1 MTVKV
6 LVCGSRDWTDGDLIC
21 DYLDALMDEIG
32 SFTVIHGGARGA
44 DTIAGQWGRTR
55 NFEVIEFPAR
65 WNTFGKRAGAIRN
78 REMADQGPDL
88 VVAFLLNDSSGTQL
102 MLDIAT
108 QRGIR
113 TRVIALHDPE
123 ATS

>member
-1 MTVKV
+1 MKV
-6 LVCGSRDWTDGDLIC
+6 LVCGSRDWKDGYLIYN
-21 DYLDALMDEIG
+21 YLDALMDEIG

-44 DTIAGQWGRTR
+44 DTVAGQWGRAR
-55 NFEVIEFPAR
+55 NFEVLEFPAR

-88 VVAFLLNDSSGTQL
+88 VVAFQLNDSTGTQL

-108 QRGIR
+108 ERGIR
-113 TRVIALHDPE
+113 TRVITLHDSEMP
-123 ATS
+123 S